1 MCKYIVTVGGVHS
14 GCGKGVASASI
25 GLLLSMR
32 GLSVKAI
39 KCDPYFNANA
49 GVLAPREH
57 GEVFLCED
65 GTEAD
70 LDLGTYERI
79 IGTQMSYQN
88 ILTSGTLFKEL
99 IAGEEQG
106 KYLGQTVQTIPH
118 VTDLIQERLVSL
130 GKDANIV
137 MIEIGGTVGDI
148 ESVPFLRAIRQFK
161 QRNWDDVMICL
172 VAPVLW
178 INIIK
183 EFKTK
188 PLQMAVETL
197 NSYGLQPDL
206 LLCRPINAPIPLPPK
221 ILDKIAN
228 LTNIPRTAMFAAPD
242 VRSVWEVP
250 IEYYNRHVDDLICD
264 KFHLKRNG
272 VKIHKYRELVE
283 RYLDAHELPEVTVAI
298 VGKYDN
304 EEAYTSL
311 KEAVLHAGV
320 ANNCRVQIK
329 WVQAEDL
336 EKAKDMRGVWP
347 HFDDVDAVIVP
358 GGFDKRGVEGK
369 IRAVKYARDK
379 KIPFLGIC
387 LGLQCAVIEIAR
399 LAGLDN
405 ANSREF
411 DPQTK
416 YPVINLVKGQEEVTQ
431 MSGTMRLGAYD
442 CEVKPDSLAMEVYG
456 KKLISERHRHRY
468 EVNPTYLD
476 QLAAKGFRVTGTNPE
491 SGLVEIMEM
500 DRAVHPYFT
509 GTQAHPE
516 FKSRLTAPSPLFVG
530 LVAKAMERMQS
541 KEAGAAK
548 ETNELQRILA

>member
-1 MCKYIVTVGGVHS
+1 MSGSKYIVTVGGVIS

-25 GLLLSMR
+25 GLLLTMR
-32 GLSVKAI
+32 GLRVKAI
-39 KCDPYFNANA
+39 KCDPYFNVNA

-57 GEVFLCED
+57 GEVYLCED

-79 IGTQMSYQN
+79 IGTQMSAQN
-88 ILTSGTLFKEL
+88 IFTSGTLYKEL

-106 KYLGQTVQTIPH
+106 KYLGQTVQTTPH
-118 VTDLIQERLVSL
+118 VTDLIQERLVTL
-130 GKDANIV
+130 GRDADIV
-137 MIEIGGTVGDI
+137 LVEIGGTVGDI

-161 QRNWDDVMICL
+161 QKHWDDVLINL

-178 INIIK
+178 INIMK

-197 NSYGLQPDL
+197 NSYGLQADL
-206 LLCRPINAPIPLPPK
+206 LLCRPINSPIPLPPK

-264 KFHLKRNG
+264 RLHLKRNG

-283 RYLDAHELPEVTVAI
+283 RYLDGELPEATVAV
-298 VGKYDN
+298 VGKYEN
-304 EEAYTSL
+304 EEAYKSL
-311 KEAVLHAGV
+311 KEAILHAGV
-320 ANNCRVQIK
+320 ANNCRVEIK

-336 EKAKDMRGVWP
+336 EKSKDMRGVWP
-347 HFDDVDAVIVP
+347 HFDDVDAVIVA
-358 GGFDKRGVEGK
+358 GGFDKRGTEGK

-387 LGLQCAVIEIAR
+387 LGLQCAVIEVAR
-399 LAGLDN
+399 LAGLEN
-405 ANSREF
+405 ANSLEF
-411 DPQTK
+411 DPDTK
-416 YPVINLVKGQEEVTQ
+416 YPVVHLVKGQEEITQ
-431 MSGTMRLGAYD
+431 KSGTMRLGAYD
-442 CEVKPDSLAMEVYG
+442 CELKPDSLAMELYG
-456 KKLISERHRHRY
+456 KNLISERHRHRY
-468 EVNPTYLD
+468 EVNPAFVP
-476 QLAAKGFRVTGTNPE
+476 QLESKGFRVTGTNPG

-500 DRAVHPYFT
+500 DRSVHPYFI
-509 GTQAHPE
+509 GVQSHPE

-530 LVAKAMERMQS
+530 LVQAAMERRMGEEP
-541 KEAGAAK
+541 KEM
-548 ETNELQRILA
+548 NELPRVPA